1 MRGESET
8 VARGHRQSWVRKR
21 GTLMTENV
29 AKRSN
34 KIKTEWCPL
43 DSDPGTIHG
52 PGETVFTGSQDIN
65 GGEEAEGVRQTGSE
79 PGSMEGVCF
88 QWEESEDA

>member
-8 VARGHRQSWVRKR
+8 ASRGHHQSWVRKR

-65 GGEEAEGVRQTGSE
+65 GGEEAEGCDEVPKLRGGCE
-79 PGSMEGVCF
+79 RDGN
-88 QWEESEDA
+88 